1 VKAVAL
7 AALLVFGSLGSL
19 ASASAASPS
28 FACTGNLSPTERTI
42 CADNSLAALDVALTA
57 AYQKALAALPPESA
71 NSLDET
77 RVGLTVTQKAWI
89 AYRNSCGAGK
99 ACIAKAYQVRTGELT
114 AGPNT
119 PDVSCNDTV
128 GAAAAA
134 LFVKQCKQVATATH
148 PPCNAVNT
156 CELIVSHNV
165 NRCAF
170 LGDQAPKFCA
180 AYLKP

>member
-1 VKAVAL
+1 VKAGAL
-7 AALLVFGSLGSL
+7 ATLLIFGCLGSL
-19 ASASAASPS
+19 ASANAASPS
-28 FACTGNLSPTERTI
+28 FSCTGDLSPPEKTI
-42 CADNSLAALDVALTA
+42 CADDSLAVLDVALTA
-57 AYQKALAALPPESA
+57 AYQKALAALPEDSA

-77 RVGLTVTQKAWI
+77 RLGLTVTQKAWI
-89 AYRNSCGAGK
+89 AHRNACGADK
-99 ACIAKAYQVRTGELT
+99 VCIAKAYQIRTGELT

-134 LFVKQCKQVATATH
+134 LFVKQCTQVATATH
-148 PPCNAVNT
+148 PPCNAANS

-170 LGDQAPKFCA
+170 LGDRSPKFCA

>member
-1 VKAVAL
+1 VKAGVL
-7 AALLVFGSLGSL
+7 ATLLVLGSLGLL
-19 ASASAASPS
+19 ASANAASPS
-28 FACTGNLSPTERTI
+28 FSCTGNLSPTEKTI
-42 CADNSLAALDVALTA
+42 CSDDSLAALDVALTA
-57 AYQKALAALPPESA
+57 AYKKALAALPEDSA

-89 AYRNSCGAGK
+89 AYRNTCGVNK
-99 ACIAKAYQVRTGELT
+99 VCIAKAYQVRTGELT

-119 PDVSCNDTV
+119 PDVPCNDTV

-134 LFVKQCKQVATATH
+134 FFVKHCTQVATATH
-148 PPCNAVNT
+148 PPCNAANT
-156 CELIVSHNV
+156 CELIVSHNA